1 MRIRLRS
8 RAFILTG
15 GTAGFAIGGFLGTI
29 LVFGLERAD
38 VFTGSTLNGGQKGR
52 KRY

>member
-8 RAFILTG
+8 RAVILTG
-15 GTAGFAIGGFLGTI
+15 AAAGFAIGGFLETVV
-29 LVFGLERAD
+29 VFGLERGD
-38 VFTGSTLNGGQKGR
+38 VFTGNTLNDGQKGR

>member
-15 GTAGFAIGGFLGTI
+15 GATGFAISGFLETV

-38 VFTGSTLNGGQKGR
+38 VFTGSTLNDGQKVL